1 MFYGNHLTKLEV
13 EAMSDDLVIAGD
25 YFAEMT
31 DKARF
36 DGKEDKQ
43 ENDIETNL
51 HLSEEKRDYYDSID
65 TLSTK
70 R

>member
-1 MFYGNHLTKLEV
+1 
-13 EAMSDDLVIAGD
+13 MSYDLVIAGD

-51 HLSEEKRDYYDSID
+51 HLSEEKRNYYDSID

-70 R
+70 W

>member
-1 MFYGNHLTKLEV
+1 
-13 EAMSDDLVIAGD
+13 MSDDLIIAGD

-51 HLSEEKRDYYDSID
+51 HLSAEKRDYYDSID
-65 TLSTK
+65 ILSTK